1 MLKPKAMCLRGDG
14 EAEVPR
20 FCLILLAVMLGSSQ
34 LRSQDRTSL
43 SPIAIILPRGN
54 LSPEPHKVLVQE
66 PYCELGYGTCGGQ
79 CSEAG
84 KKPWDC
90 PSQALPCY
98 QRGQHCTCEE
108 ADICKPKKKR
118 SELSLPAAPAQTSHS
133 AAPGANPAPP
143 HARPPDTPDT
153 DQWRRV
159 LSRLG
164 L

>member
-1 MLKPKAMCLRGDG
+1 VLR
-14 EAEVPR
+14 AVIIL
-20 FCLILLAVMLGSSQ
+20 FALILVSSQ
-34 LRSQDRTSL
+34 PRSPDGPGL
-43 SPIAIILPRGN
+43 NWAAISIPLGN
-54 LSPEPHKVLVQE
+54 LPSQPHRVLVQE
-66 PYCELGYGTCGGQ
+66 PYCELGYGSCGGQ

-118 SELSLPAAPAQTSHS
+118 SELSLPASPSQTSRS
-133 AAPGANPAPP
+133 AAPATNPAPP
-143 HARPPDTPDT
+143 QVHQPSGSAGPDE
-153 DQWRRV
+153 WHRV